1 MLAATPLTLP
11 LPQPQ
16 PLVANSGQ
24 ALNTNERSKV
34 ETMIKRCA
42 HSRAATRGELPPS
55 TLLLLLLPLATG
67 NWQLAIERYNFSSTQ
82 SHTGRAVRDKALL
95 QFEVL
100 SSAQAY
106 SCILLFFFSSVHF
119 VFRAAPAR
127 RRHWHSRQRQ
137 RLLLAS

>member
-67 NWQLAIERYNFSSTQ
+67 NWQLKDTTSVPLRVIRGEQSEIRRSCSSKFCLARK
-82 SHTGRAVRDKALL
+82 HTAAS
-95 QFEVL
+95 F
-100 SSAQAY
+100 
-106 SCILLFFFSSVHF
+106 CFFFLPFISFF
-119 VFRAAPAR
+119 VRP
-127 RRHWHSRQRQ
+127 
-137 RLLLAS
+137 LLGDATGIQGRGSDYC